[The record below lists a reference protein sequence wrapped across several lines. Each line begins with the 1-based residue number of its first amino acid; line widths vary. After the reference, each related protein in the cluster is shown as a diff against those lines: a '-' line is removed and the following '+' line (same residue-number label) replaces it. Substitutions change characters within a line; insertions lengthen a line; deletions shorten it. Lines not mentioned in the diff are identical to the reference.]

1 MTKDIMFC
9 FKEMPSNFI
18 GIFPLWIKANLGG
31 RMLSDVAGGLI
42 LFSDNPLQ
50 FHA

>member
-1 MTKDIMFC
+1 MTKDVTFC
-9 FKEMPSNFI
+9 FKQMPSNSI
-18 GIFPLWIKANLGG
+18 AIFPLWIKANLGG
-31 RMLSDVAGGLI
+31 RILSGVARGLI